1 MVDQRR
7 LRNALGEF
15 GTGVVIVTANA
26 GTDSPVAMTMN
37 SFSAVSLDPPLVLF
51 SIGRTAHSLQAY
63 RASTHFAINVLASD
77 QEPLSN
83 KFARPLSDKWSDVAY
98 DEGLGG
104 VRLLKGA
111 VAHFECTPHAEFDGG
126 DHIIFVVRVERF
138 SVRSGSPDP
147 LLFHRGRYRRVRND
161 WEMEA
166 EWPLA
171 LHY

>member
-1 MVDQRR
+1 MADQRR

-15 GTGVVIVTANA
+15 ATGVVIVTAT
-26 GTDSPVAMTMN
+26 GEGDEPVAMTMN

-51 SIGRTAHSLQAY
+51 SITRNANSLAGF
-63 RASTHFAINVLASD
+63 RASTHLAINVLSAD

-83 KFARPLSDKWSDVAY
+83 KFARPLTDKWAGVPVEYGSGDVP
-98 DEGLGG
+98 
-104 VRLLKGA
+104 LLKGS
-111 VAHFECTPHAEFDGG
+111 VAHFECVPHFEFDGG
-126 DHIIFVVRVERF
+126 DHIIFVVKVERF
-138 SVRSGSPDP
+138 SVRGGAPDP
-147 LLFHRGRYRRVRND
+147 LLFYRGRYRRVRND